1 MVAVRA
7 GLLASRVRTCKDEVL
22 PRSYRPSITTGL
34 PRAYR
39 TSGRLQISS
48 LTVARQRGIL
58 TRFPLLIVM
67 MRTREPKSFER
78 AKRKVS
84 KIYSGF
90 LRHVN
95 CAFCGGDVTL
105 LV

>member
-1 MVAVRA
+1 MQSSFDTRKGLMVAVRA

-58 TRFPLLIVM
+58 TRFPFLI
-67 MRTREPKSFER
+67 
-78 AKRKVS
+78 
-84 KIYSGF
+84 G
-90 LRHVN
+90 
-95 CAFCGGDVTL
+95 
-105 LV
+105 

>member
-22 PRSYRPSITTGL
+22 PRRPSITTGL

-58 TRFPLLIVM
+58 TRFPWLIVV
-67 MRTREPKSFER
+67 MRTREPKSFW
-78 AKRKVS
+78 KS
-84 KIYSGF
+84 KKKG
-90 LRHVN
+90 
-95 CAFCGGDVTL
+95 
-105 LV
+105 